1 MKLLL
6 PFLKNWITQN
16 EPFTIA
22 RVIKTWGS
30 SPRPIG
36 SALLVNEKM
45 EMQGSVSGGCVEGA
59 VAKASLEVMKN
70 KQSKLLSFGVADEE
84 AWAVGLSCGGKVDV
98 FVERFMALDE
108 RREEQVVW
116 QQLQTCLE
124 NNEACVLLTSLE
136 ESEGFHTL
144 VLPNRTTYGQN
155 ISHDLVV
162 EAIRCYQERKNQV
175 VEYEEARYFIQIFP
189 RKSQMLIIGAAHI
202 TTYLVELAKIYDFET
217 IVIDPRGF
225 FAKGTQFSTP
235 PDQILENYPEE
246 VLGNY
251 VLDAFTYA
259 VILSH
264 DPKIDDNALHILLK
278 SDVGYIGALGSKRT
292 HAKRMKRLEEA
303 GFSEAEIASIHAPIG
318 VDINAK
324 SPAEIALSVMGEII
338 KEQNKH
344 HKKKAKSTS

>member
-6 PFLKNWITQN
+6 PYLKDWTTQN
-16 EPFTIA
+16 ETFAVA

-59 VAKASLEVMKN
+59 VAKASLEVIKSG
-70 KQSKLLSFGVADEE
+70 QSKLLSFGVADEE

-98 FVERFMALDE
+98 FVERFMAFHE
-108 RREEQVVW
+108 RKEEQVVW
-116 QQLQTCLE
+116 EKLKKHLE
-124 NNEACVLLTSLE
+124 NNEACILLTRLE
-136 ESEGFHTL
+136 EGEGFHSLILPDRTVFGQAIGSELTNETL
-144 VLPNRTTYGQN
+144 
-155 ISHDLVV
+155 
-162 EAIRCYQERKNQV
+162 RCYQERKNQV
-175 VEYEEARYFIQIFP
+175 IEHEGTRYFIQLFP

-202 TTYLVELAKIYDFET
+202 TTHLVELAKIYDFET

-225 FAKGTQFSTP
+225 FAQGTQFSVP
-235 PDQILENYPEE
+235 PNQIIEKYPQE
-246 VLGNY
+246 VLYNY

-292 HAKRMKRLEEA
+292 HTKRIKRLEEA
-303 GFSEAEIASIHAPIG
+303 GFSEVEILRIHAPIG

-338 KEQNKH
+338 REKNRH
-344 HKKKAKSTS
+344 HQKGSKSKS

>member
-6 PFLKNWITQN
+6 PFLKNWTTQN
-16 EPFTIA
+16 ETFAIA

-59 VAKASLEVMKN
+59 VAKASLEVIKN
-70 KQSKLLSFGVADEE
+70 NQSTLLSFGVADEE

-98 FVERFMALDE
+98 FVERFMAFDE
-108 RREEQVVW
+108 HEEEQAVW

-124 NNEACVLLTSLE
+124 NNEACILLTRLE
-136 ESEGFHTL
+136 EEAGFHTL
-144 VLPNRTTYGQN
+144 VLPDRSTYGQN
-155 ISHDLVV
+155 ISSGLV
-162 EAIRCYQERKNQV
+162 EKILQCYQERKNQV
-175 VEYEEARYFIQIFP
+175 IEHEGTRYFIQLFP

-202 TTYLVELAKIYDFET
+202 TTHLVELAKIYDFET

-225 FAKGTQFSTP
+225 FAQGTQFATP
-235 PDQILENYPEE
+235 PDQILENYPQE
-246 VLGNY
+246 VLGDY
-251 VLDAFTYA
+251 ILDAFTYA

-278 SDVGYIGALGSKRT
+278 SDVGYIGALGSNRT
-292 HAKRMKRLEEA
+292 HTKRIKRLEEA
-303 GFSEAEIASIHAPIG
+303 GFSEAEIAKIHAPIG

-338 KEQNKH
+338 REKNKH
-344 HKKKAKSTS
+344 HRKKEK